1 MFDNTFADFFF
12 FFFFCFY
19 LFTLFYFFF
28 VFFLDLRI
36 LNTNENYTL
45 SAMRNLLRMAA
56 GVERPFFFEIII
68 RRFNFECATRPVF
81 QYFYP
86 VRIPQPSNGA
96 K

>member
-1 MFDNTFADFFF
+1 MFDNTFADF

-36 LNTNENYTL
+36 LNTNENYT
-45 SAMRNLLRMAA
+45 MRSLLRMAA

-86 VRIPQPSNGA
+86 VRIPRPSNGA

>member
-1 MFDNTFADFFF
+1 MFADFFF
-12 FFFFCFY
+12 FFLLLFIYALLFFLRF
-19 LFTLFYFFF
+19 
-28 VFFLDLRI
+28 FFLDLRI

-86 VRIPQPSNGA
+86 VRIPRPSNGA